1 MPHLFEGVRDNPL
14 RLFVKQKTM
23 SVRERTVD
31 NQDQWVA
38 ITPQPSHAMR
48 AHSWPC
54 TVEVLS
60 PSVAECLL
68 EPDGLVS
75 RGSYNEIDLQPA
87 SVLAPLRTAAT
98 GREAVLSMLHA
109 VLFGSAWVPAG
120 PNVSPS
126 GGSSPTAENDS
137 ILRKSREWRASLRS
151 LVSERLERSVYE
163 GELPENANIEG
174 LSSLC
179 TLFAS
184 GLAASLQDGISAASL
199 ATSISLFLESVG
211 FHSVRAPK
219 RRRRN
224 SPSVIRRGLTLV
236 KR

>member
-1 MPHLFEGVRDNPL
+1 
-14 RLFVKQKTM
+14 M
-23 SVRERTVD
+23 SVPERTAD
-31 NQDQWVA
+31 NQNQWVA
-38 ITPQPSHAMR
+38 ITPEPSPAMR

-54 TVEVLS
+54 TVEVLGHCA
-60 PSVAECLL
+60 AECLL
-68 EPDGLVS
+68 KPDGLVS
-75 RGSYNEIDLQPA
+75 ASGYNEIDRQLP
-87 SVLAPLRTAAT
+87 SVLVPLRTAAT

-109 VLFGSAWVPAG
+109 VLSRAASMPAG
-120 PNVSPS
+120 PNSSPS
-126 GGSSPTAENDS
+126 GGLSPTVEIDS
-137 ILRKSREWRASLRS
+137 ILRKNREWRASLRS
-151 LVSERLERSVYE
+151 LVAERLEQSVYE

-184 GLAASLQDGISAASL
+184 GLAASLQDGISASSL
-199 ATSISLFLESVG
+199 ATSISLFVESVG
-211 FHSVRAPK
+211 FHRVRAPK